1 MSEAKQQQLATL
13 AVHAGQSPDPT
24 TGSRAVPIYQTTSYL
39 FQDADHAGRLFA
51 LKEFGNIYTRIMN
64 PTTDVFEKRV
74 AALEGGAAGLATASG
89 QAAETLALTTLAAAG
104 DEIVSTTSLYGGT
117 YNLFHYTLPRLG
129 ITVKFV
135 DADDFDGLRAAI
147 NDKTRAVYTETLGN
161 PKLDVVDIEK
171 LAAIAHEHKL
181 PLVIDNTSASPALV
195 RPIEWGADIV
205 VNSATKFLGGHGT
218 TIGGVIV
225 DAGKFDWAASG
236 RFKDF
241 TEPDPSYHGL
251 SYTEAF
257 GPLAFI
263 LKARVQGLRDTGAA
277 LSPFNAFLLLQGIET
292 LHLRLERHSAERAG
306 RGQASGA
313 ASRRGVGQLS
323 GPGIQP
329 VLTSGRRSIC
339 PPARARWSPLASR
352 ADYEAGKKL
361 IDALELF
368 SLVAN
373 IGDAKSLV
381 IHPASTTHQQLSVE
395 EQATTGVTPELVR
408 LSVGIE
414 DIRDILADLD
424 QAIEAANGHALA
436 GATETAEPCC
446 TMSIMTEPTRRDRSR
461 RPTEA
466 GILAAHLRRRLC
478 ARRAP
483 VAGVRPH
490 AGRRLTLHY
499 AVYGRLNAA
508 RDNAVLVC
516 HALSGSALVG
526 SWWPEIFAPGGG
538 SVAGSRF
545 CDLHQ
550 HAGLLLRLDRARFGG
565 PGDGRHLRPGFS
577 AGFDPR
583 QCAGAGQAAGLAG
596 HSPAAAGAGRL
607 DRRHAGPGVGDP

>member
-1 MSEAKQQQLATL
+1 MSEPKQLHFATN
-13 AVHAGQSPDPT
+13 AVHAGQSPDPA

-39 FQDADHAGRLFA
+39 FQNADHAGRLFG
-51 LKEFGNIYTRIMN
+51 LQEFGNIYTRIMN

-89 QAAETLALTTLAAAG
+89 QAAETLTLTTLASAG
-104 DEIVSTTSLYGGT
+104 DEIISTTSLYGGT
-117 YNLFHYTLPRLG
+117 YNLFHYTFPRLG
-129 ITVKFV
+129 ITVRFV

-147 NDKTRAVYTETLGN
+147 NDKTRAIYTESLGN
-161 PKLDVVDIEK
+161 PKLDVVDIER
-171 LAAIAHEHKL
+171 LAAIAHEAKL

-251 SYTEAF
+251 SYTAAF

-263 LKARVQGLRDTGAA
+263 LKARIQGLRDTGAA

-292 LHLRLERHSAERAG
+292 LHLRLERHSHNALAVAHHLERHPGVAWVNYPGLESSPYYTRAKKYLPEG
-306 RGQASGA
+306 RGALVTFGIKAGKEGGA
-313 ASRRGVGQLS
+313 
-323 GPGIQP
+323 
-329 VLTSGRRSIC
+329 
-339 PPARARWSPLASR
+339 
-352 ADYEAGKKL
+352 YEAGKKL
-361 IDALELF
+361 IDSLELF

-381 IHPASTTHQQLSVE
+381 IHPASTTHQQLSPE

-424 QAIEAANGHALA
+424 QAIELANGHTYE
-436 GATETAEPCC
+436 GVPATA
-446 TMSIMTEPTRRDRSR
+446 S
-461 RPTEA
+461 
-466 GILAAHLRRRLC
+466 LAA
-478 ARRAP
+478 
-483 VAGVRPH
+483 
-490 AGRRLTLHY
+490 
-499 AVYGRLNAA
+499 
-508 RDNAVLVC
+508 
-516 HALSGSALVG
+516 
-526 SWWPEIFAPGGG
+526 
-538 SVAGSRF
+538 
-545 CDLHQ
+545 Q
-550 HAGLLLRLDRARFGG
+550 
-565 PGDGRHLRPGFS
+565 
-577 AGFDPR
+577 
-583 QCAGAGQAAGLAG
+583 
-596 HSPAAAGAGRL
+596 
-607 DRRHAGPGVGDP
+607 